1 MWLVELVDWFVPGS
15 LVEYGIRPRE
25 AWGLPGIVLA
35 PFLHRDV
42 WHLLAN
48 TVPLAV
54 LGAVVL
60 LSGVPRFARVSGT
73 VIGLGGLAL
82 WACGEPDSVH
92 VGASGLVFGYF
103 GFLVARGYFDRSPG
117 AIATALVVG
126 ILYSGL
132 IWGVLPLRTDLSWL
146 GHLFG
151 LLSGVLCARLMRR
164 RGVRS
169 LDPQNRD

>member
-1 MWLVELVDWFVPGS
+1 MWIVELVDWFLPGS

-25 AWGLPGIVLA
+25 AWGLLGILFA

-48 TVPLAV
+48 TAPLAI
-54 LGAVVL
+54 LGAIVL
-60 LSGVPRFARVSGT
+60 LGGVPRFARVSG
-73 VIGLGGLAL
+73 VVAGLGGVAL
-82 WACGEPDSVH
+82 WACGETGTVH

-103 GFLVARGYFDRSPG
+103 GYLVARGYFDRSPG
-117 AIATALVVG
+117 AIAVALVVG

-151 LLSGVLCARLMRR
+151 LASGVLCARIMQR
-164 RGVRS
+164 RGERTIDSESV
-169 LDPQNRD
+169 L